1 MMDRFTRE
9 RHIRIF
15 LSSTFKDMN
24 GERNYIIRRLFP
36 KLRKVAAERDVIA
49 TIVDLRW
56 GIPSEDIISGKV
68 LESCFREI
76 DNSIPFFI
84 GLVGNWYGWV
94 PRPVDIPDE
103 TLESYPIIEKY
114 LRNQLS
120 ITEMEIQYGVLDR
133 REDMHAFFYLK
144 SEDQETTDA
153 RIAVLKTA
161 ILNNNR
167 YPVNYYFSPE
177 DLGNQIES
185 AFLSLL
191 DSLFPD
197 KGIEPWERNR
207 FMQLSYVHRLQKSY
221 VKDIVSYEVLDR
233 WLENESQSHLVVFGE
248 PGCGKSALLANWMKH
263 QQKSSYNCA
272 YCSIGSGSGQY
283 GWAAVSELLARQ
295 IIELYSITD
304 SSYYRG
310 WNEPLKDLFSQV
322 EKLPNKKLLIII
334 DAVDQL
340 FLPENHQSAFPLPIE
355 CPENVKIL
363 LSIREGHKTLLE
375 FRDRGYTMYKI
386 EPLKKEQRVEMITS
400 YLSLFGKSL
409 GDGYAER
416 IAKSHLADNC
426 LRLRILLDE
435 LVTWGG
441 VTITEKITDYL
452 SETDEGFYLKVFHDY
467 RTEFGNACLEALAYV
482 ALSRSGLTESDIIG
496 LSGLPPVEW
505 SDFSH
510 AFDRYLV
517 SNMGLVSFSHDYLKS
532 FFIPQEQDGIHLR
545 LGEWLLKEDTERT
558 KVEALYHYMLA
569 GKVDIVASLIKD
581 PDVFILVVNR
591 DPNLLHSAWKWV
603 KSSGEKLNISHFFT
617 ADNADFDFYMHVA
630 DFLKA
635 RIHDY
640 DLAAWFTNSAFDW
653 ANNDEQK
660 LASIC
665 LGAECLMLD
674 WDPGRSLDDL
684 LNAKE
689 KLLKKYGESS
699 KEVATISFWLGK
711 YGLFFSVPKI
721 TIPHLEKALPA
732 QREKYPYPSEDVAET
747 LLCLGASY
755 VEVGRFSDGDRALQ
769 EAEQI
774 FLQTCGSYGASYL
787 TTLLERSSLE
797 LHRGNFEDASALVN
811 TVKMKIDASANELL
825 YIRARLLEVEI
836 SGRKGDFRSANS
848 QFFWAFNRIE
858 QLFKRLVDVPPHIE
872 LLMARALF
880 FSKFEG
886 ASEHLAEL
894 AFPFEE
900 DKRFPIYYLIYGNW
914 RMQKECFQE
923 AKEKFTE
930 GIELCEKYLGEDAP
944 MTIELRSMLGIVLD
958 EMGNSEEGLKCLR
971 SVLSEREKVY
981 GATHYLTISSRLE
994 LCNRDDTS
1002 FDEKL
1007 LELEDCIHI
1016 LKDRYGDKPLLLIP
1030 YQLLKAVILIK
1041 QTRFQEACP
1050 VMSSL
1055 LEQEIDYLWDDKVAL
1070 DEADRDLIDEICDA
1084 YEWLKDIDD
1093 EPYGYL
1099 LAVLNRDMFKCY
1111 GLRVQLLYYARIGQR
1126 LFELNAQEEA
1136 LEVFIKGH
1144 NLYIRYSNKCKADV
1158 EKAMERFR

>member
-1 MMDRFTRE
+1 MDKFAKE

-15 LSSTFKDMN
+15 LSSTFRDMN
-24 GERNYIIRRLFP
+24 GERNYLIRRLYP
-36 KLRKVAAERDVIA
+36 RLRKAAEGRDIIV

-56 GIPSEDIISGKV
+56 GIPSEDIISGKA
-68 LESCFREI
+68 LEGCLREI
-76 DNSIPFFI
+76 DNSVPFFI

-94 PRPVDIPDE
+94 PRPADIPDR

-114 LRNQLS
+114 LRHQLS

-133 REDMHAFFYLK
+133 KEDMHAFFYLK

-153 RIAVLKTA
+153 KIAALKTA
-161 ILNNNR
+161 ILNNGR
-167 YPVNYYFSPE
+167 YPVAYYSSPE
-177 DLGNQIES
+177 DLGSQIES

-191 DSLFPD
+191 DTLFPD
-197 KGIEPWERNR
+197 KGLEPWEKNR
-207 FMQLSYVHRLQKSY
+207 FMQQSYVHRLQKSY
-221 VKDIVSYEVLDR
+221 VKDAVSYEVLDR
-233 WLENESQSHLVVFGE
+233 WLGNEAQSHLVVFGE
-248 PGCGKSALLANWMKH
+248 PGCGKSALLANWMS
-263 QQKSSYNCA
+263 QESLYDYV
-272 YCSIGSGSGQY
+272 YCSVGAGSGQY
-283 GWAAVSELLARQ
+283 GWPAVSELLARQ
-295 IIELYSITD
+295 VTALYNIDISHD
-304 SSYYRG
+304 GG
-310 WNEPLKDLFSQV
+310 WNESLKNIFRQV
-322 EKLPNKKLLIII
+322 EKLPNKRLLIII

-340 FLPENHQSAFPLPIE
+340 DLPENHQSAFPLPME
-355 CPENVKIL
+355 CPKNVKIL
-363 LSIREGHKTLLE
+363 LSIREGHKTLEE
-375 FRDRGYTMYKI
+375 FRDRGYAMYRI
-386 EPLKKEQRVEMITS
+386 EPLKKGQRMEMITS
-400 YLSLFGKSL
+400 YLSMFGKSL
-409 GDGYAER
+409 DDGYAER
-416 IAKSHLADNC
+416 LARSRIAENC
-426 LRLRILLDE
+426 LRLRIILDE
-435 LVTWGG
+435 LITWGS
-441 VTITEKITDYL
+441 VTINEKIQEYL
-452 SETDEGFYLKVFHDY
+452 SETDEGFYRRIFQDY
-467 RTEFGNACLEALAYV
+467 RTEFGDACMEALAYV
-482 ALSRSGLTESDIIG
+482 ALSRNGLTESDITG
-496 LSGLPPVEW
+496 LSGLSPVEW
-505 SDFSH
+505 SAFSH

-517 SNMGLVSFSHDYLKS
+517 SNMGLVSFSHDYLKN
-532 FFIPQEQDGIHLR
+532 FFIPQKHDGIHLR
-545 LGEWLLKEDTERT
+545 LGEWLLNEATERT

-569 GKVDIVASLIKD
+569 GKDDVVASLILD
-581 PDVFILVVNR
+581 PDTFILVANR
-591 DPNLLHSAWKWV
+591 DPDLLHSAWKRV
-603 KSSGEKLNISHFFT
+603 KNSGKKLNISHFFT

-640 DLAAWFTNSAFDW
+640 NLAAWFTNSAFDE

-674 WDPGRSLDDL
+674 WEPGRSLDDL
-684 LNAKE
+684 LNAKKKFLE
-689 KLLKKYGESS
+689 KYGEGS
-699 KEVATISFWLGK
+699 KEVATISFWVGK
-711 YGLFFSVPKI
+711 YGLFFGVPI
-721 TIPHLEKALPA
+721 LTIPHLEKALPA

-747 LLCLGASY
+747 LLCLGGSY
-755 VEVGRFSDGDRALQ
+755 VEVGRFSDGERALA

-774 FLQTCGSYGASYL
+774 FLQTCGSYGAGYL
-787 TTLLERSSLE
+787 TTLLERSRLE
-797 LHRGNFEDASALVN
+797 LHRGNFEEASALVN

-836 SGRKGDFRSANS
+836 SGRKGNFRAASS
-848 QFFWAFNRIE
+848 LFFWAFGRIE

-894 AFPFEE
+894 AFPFGE

-914 RMQKECFQE
+914 RMQKERFLE

-930 GIELCEKYLGEDAP
+930 GIELCEKFLGEDAP
-944 MTIELRSMLGIVLD
+944 MTIELRSMLGIVMD
-958 EMGNSEEGLKCLR
+958 EMGNSEEGLECLR

-981 GATHYLTISSRLE
+981 GATHYLTLSSRLE

-1002 FDEKL
+1002 YDEKL

-1016 LKDRYGDKPLLLIP
+1016 LKDRYGDKSLLLIP

-1041 QTRFQEACP
+1041 QTQFQEACP

-1055 LEQEIDYLWDDKVAL
+1055 LEQEIDYLWDDKEAL
-1070 DEADRDLIDEICDA
+1070 EEADRDLTDEIGDA
-1084 YEWLKDIDD
+1084 YEWLKDIED

-1099 LAVLNRDMFKCY
+1099 LAVLNGDMFKCY

-1126 LFELNAQEEA
+1126 LFELDALEEA

-1144 NLYIRYSNKCKADV
+1144 NSYIRYSTKCKADV